1 MAEAPVMSVVLPTD
15 TFETI
20 RPVLDWLLLQTVK
33 HQLEV
38 VLVAPSVEA
47 VNAALVYGDQFAGM
61 QIVTMRSIRPLGR
74 ARAAGARAAKA
85 PLVFIGETHAYPHRR
100 FAEMIINAH
109 AGPWAAVAPAFF
121 NGNNPKGAFSW
132 SAFLIHY
139 GRWAAGLPAG
149 EIAEAPSHDVAF
161 KRDMLLD
168 LGDRLEHAFD
178 FGDEMPAWMRIRG
191 HRTYFEPA
199 ARIDH
204 VNVSRPDA
212 WARERFLIGAVIA
225 TLRARG
231 WSKARRLAY
240 VGGAVLIPMVLMW
253 RIVPGV
259 QRTIR
264 HVPLPWAT
272 LPLILLGLVM
282 QAAGELAGY
291 AGVSVDAAEREM
303 HDYEVNRL
311 AFIAHSETRAIARRG
326 GIAVRETERSV

>member
-1 MAEAPVMSVVLPTD
+1 MSVVLPTD

-20 RPVLDWLLLQTVK
+20 RPVLDRLLRQTVK

-38 VLVAPSVEA
+38 VLVAPSAEA
-47 VNAALVYGDQFAGM
+47 VNAALAYREQFAGL

-100 FAEMIINAH
+100 FAEMMIRAH
-109 AGPWAAVAPAFF
+109 AGPWAAVTPAFL
-121 NGNNPKGAFSW
+121 NGNDPKGAFSW

-139 GRWAAGLPAG
+139 GRWAEGLPAG
-149 EIAEAPSHDVAF
+149 EIAEAPSHDVVF
-161 KRDMLLD
+161 KREMLLE
-168 LGDRLEHAFD
+168 LGDKLETAFD
-178 FGDEMPAWMRIRG
+178 FGDEMPIWMRTRG
-191 HRTYFEPA
+191 HRVYFEPA
-199 ARIDH
+199 GRIDH
-204 VNVSRPDA
+204 VNVSRPNA
-212 WARERFLIGAVIA
+212 WARERFVLGAVIA
-225 TLRARG
+225 ALRARG

-240 VGGAVLIPMVLMW
+240 VGGAVLIPVVLMW

-259 QRTIR
+259 RRTIQHLR
-264 HVPLPWAT
+264 LPWTT
-272 LPLILLGLVM
+272 LPLIVLGLVM

-311 AFIAHSETRAIARRG
+311 AYIGRGETTRAIARRD
-326 GIAVRETERSV
+326 GIAVDEMERSV